1 MGDQNS
7 LTAGII
13 DQIYA
18 KKFMHFSL
26 KIAYYSSSTLAQRF
40 YPRTLRY
47 FRPKDIHSI
56 SLACELQ
63 HGDMHTWKC
72 RRSHRAIPKAWCS
85 DDTFLSPSLSVSLG
99 SEASLRSSIR
109 ESVSRFRDV
118 ALCDVG
124 RTTRPSSRGR
134 GYSVATVVFSLNID
148 NDTNFSAATD
158 NAPNF
163 LLGNCFKKK

>member
-1 MGDQNS
+1 MDGQNS

-13 DQIYA
+13 GQIYD

-56 SLACELQ
+56 SLVCELQ

-85 DDTFLSPSLSVSLG
+85 DDTFLSPSLSLCK
-99 SEASLRSSIR
+99 LRIGDIFAF
-109 ESVSRFRDV
+109 EYSRI
-118 ALCDVG
+118 G
-124 RTTRPSSRGR
+124 KQISRCR
-134 GYSVATVVFSLNID
+134 IMRRWT
-148 NDTNFSAATD
+148 NDTTIVQRERILCSDCSAL
-158 NAPNF
+158 P
-163 LLGNCFKKK
+163 